1 MKKTLHFLLYLA
13 LYFFSHATY
22 SNKAAQQETW
32 EEVKYDDGILVYVM
46 HSDKSEIVK
55 VKTQTVI
62 NASLKKIQAIL
73 DDVPHRSN
81 WIPFLEHSK
90 ILHIFSDT
98 EKLEHSH
105 FFAPWPA
112 TDRDFLYRITRL
124 QDDESNIIYHMKSE
138 TSPLMP
144 VNDDLIRAELIESI
158 YTLTAL
164 KKNKTHVQLI
174 FFADPKGWL
183 PTWII
188 NIIQKA
194 LPYMMLQNLRELAQ
208 GKKEAEPDI
217 YDLDDDIYE

>member
-1 MKKTLHFLLYLA
+1 
-13 LYFFSHATY
+13 
-22 SNKAAQQETW
+22 
-32 EEVKYDDGILVYVM
+32 
-46 HSDKSEIVK
+46 
-55 VKTQTVI
+55 
-62 NASLKKIQAIL
+62 
-73 DDVPHRSN
+73 
-81 WIPFLEHSK
+81 
-90 ILHIFSDT
+90 
-98 EKLEHSH
+98 
-105 FFAPWPA
+105 
-112 TDRDFLYRITRL
+112 
-124 QDDESNIIYHMKSE
+124 MKSE